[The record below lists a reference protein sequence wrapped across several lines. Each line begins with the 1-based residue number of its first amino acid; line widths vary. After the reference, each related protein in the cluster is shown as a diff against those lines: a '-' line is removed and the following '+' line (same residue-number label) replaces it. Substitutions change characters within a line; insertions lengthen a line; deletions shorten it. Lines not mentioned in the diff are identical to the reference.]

1 MHGNARLHSRFH
13 NASLAMNDSR
23 YSPWIRRLH
32 WLVFI
37 LVACALALIYLHG
50 WSPKGSA
57 LRANAKWA
65 HMQFGI
71 AVLLTMLPRLLVR
84 SRGRT
89 PPITPP
95 PPRWQDVIAKTVHV
109 ALYVLLFATPLLGA
123 ASRVWNPAGWDF
135 LGIPLPQA
143 TPDKQFAHQI
153 QEIHETF
160 GNVLMYLAAAH
171 AVAALAHHYI
181 QRDDTL
187 KRMLPGRRARG

>member
-1 MHGNARLHSRFH
+1 MQ
-13 NASLAMNDSR
+13 DSR
-23 YSPWIRRLH
+23 YAPWIRRLH

-65 HMQFGI
+65 HMQFGMAI
-71 AVLLTMLPRLLVR
+71 LLVMLPRLLVR
-84 SRGRT
+84 TRGHA
-89 PPITPP
+89 PPITPRP
-95 PPRWQDVIAKTVHV
+95 PNWQAMLAKTVHV
-109 ALYVLLFATPLLGA
+109 VLYLLLFATPLLGI
-123 ASRVWNPAGWDF
+123 ASRLWNPAEWDF
-135 LGIPLPQA
+135 LGIALPHVA
-143 TPDKQFAHQI
+143 TPDKDIAHQI

-171 AVAALAHHYI
+171 AVAAFTHHFI

-187 KRMLPGRRARG
+187 KRMLPGTRDSG

>member
-1 MHGNARLHSRFH
+1 MHEP
-13 NASLAMNDSR
+13 R

-37 LVACALALIYLHG
+37 LVACALAMIYLHG

-71 AVLLTMLPRLLVR
+71 AILLVMLPRLLVR
-84 SRGRT
+84 SRGQT
-89 PPITPP
+89 PPITPA
-95 PPRWQDVIAKTVHV
+95 PPRWQNAIATTVHV
-109 ALYVLLFATPLLGA
+109 ALYVLLVATPLLGI
-123 ASRVWNPAGWDF
+123 ASRIWNPAGWDF
-135 LGIPLPQA
+135 LGLALPQAA
-143 TPDKQFAHQI
+143 TPDKHFAHQI
-153 QEIHETF
+153 EDIHETF

-171 AVAALAHHYI
+171 AVAALAHHYL

-187 KRMLPGRRARG
+187 KRMLPGARDSG